1 LIHAIGRY
9 LRENIDD
16 NIKIRKWDVE
26 KKLPPFLLVEYDFYE
41 TKIMGQHCMLL
52 EILQE
57 APGIETLKK
66 HLKVINKTVD
76 AQIVFV
82 YKSISRFRRKSLI
95 ENRIP
100 FVVEDGQMYLPFLG
114 LDLKNMKENQV
125 KKVTTFSSSTQLAFL
140 YLLYNEMI
148 YISAVELATALNTS
162 MMTASRILNDL
173 YDTGLLTFE
182 IGGKTG
188 RSKMYKKIDAPLFY
202 GKGSKY
208 LRNPVMQTVYTS
220 QKMME
225 APIAGLEALS
235 LISMMNPPK
244 NSAVAIDKEGF
255 KKNEHY
261 IIKDKDRIADE
272 KLTEV
277 EVWRYNPKLLSNQGK
292 VDIVSLAL
300 SLKELNDERV
310 EQALEEKLK
319 GESWYTG

>member
-1 LIHAIGRY
+1 MIHAIGKY

-26 KKLPPFLLVEYDFYE
+26 KKLSPFLLAQYDFYE
-41 TKIMGQHCMLL
+41 TEIMGQHCILL
-52 EILQE
+52 EILQQG
-57 APGIETLKK
+57 PGIETLKK

-76 AQIVFV
+76 ARIVFV

-114 LDLKNMKENQV
+114 LDLRNRKENQV

-202 GKGSKY
+202 SKGSKY
-208 LRNPVMQTVYTS
+208 LRNPVMQTVYTGP
-220 QKMME
+220 KMME
-225 APIAGLEALS
+225 APTAGLEALS
-235 LISMMNPPK
+235 MISMMNPPK
-244 NSAVAIDKEGF
+244 NSAVAIDKEGL
-255 KKNEHY
+255 KRNEHY
-261 IIKDKDRIADE
+261 IINDKDRIADE

-277 EVWRYNPKLLSNQGK
+277 EVWRYNPTLLSNQGR

-310 EQALEEKLK
+310 EQALEERLK